1 MRVLANGL
9 ALVSLCLFSTDRG
22 LRDGL
27 LASILF
33 DEYRA
38 IALLIWAKC
47 FGLYPWV

>member
-1 MRVLANGL
+1 MRVLENGL
-9 ALVSLCLFSTDRG
+9 ALVSLGLFSTGRG

-27 LASILF
+27 WASILF

-38 IALLIWAKC
+38 IALLIWAIC